1 MANINIRGL
10 SDQTKEGLRVRAAQ
24 AGMSLEAFA
33 RKALRDA
40 LDADKDAPTS
50 ILTLAAK
57 YFGPENGIDLDMPE
71 RVTHRE
77 QVDFS

>member
-40 LDADKDAPTS
+40 LEADSDAPIS
-50 ILTLAAK
+50 ILDLAAK
-57 YFGPENGIDLDMPE
+57 YFGSENGICLDVPE
-71 RVTHRE
+71 RATRRE
-77 QVDFS
+77 EVNFS

>member
-10 SDQTKEGLRVRAAQ
+10 SDHTKESLRVRAAQ

-33 RKALRDA
+33 RKALQDA
-40 LDADKDAPTS
+40 LAAEDKPPQS
-50 ILTLAAK
+50 IVNLAQK
-57 YFGPENGIDLDMPE
+57 YFGSENGTDLDLPK
-71 RVTHRE
+71 RDTRRE